1 METRFSGMAARDDGS
16 PDELLDLTTTSTDT
30 EDHGQPEEDYELIT
44 EGTEGVATQCT
55 ENMNSIEQVYSDDIN
70 SISSLS
76 PRGAAASFLLATPAQ
91 MQARTNSKETNL
103 VTTVSC
109 RKRYC
114 T

>member
-1 METRFSGMAARDDGS
+1 MAARDDGS
-16 PDELLDLTTTSTDT
+16 LDKLLDLTTTSTDT

-44 EGTEGVATQCT
+44 EGTEGAATQCT

-76 PRGAAASFLLATPAQ
+76 PRGAAASSTGAAASFLLATPAQ

-103 VTTVSC
+103 ATTVSC